1 MFKKT
6 LLLIALI
13 AALVLAALILIVP
26 AWPGTL
32 PTSVVPEGAR
42 WVAHLDM
49 EKFVATKLYEYLEK
63 DGRLQIK
70 NRDIGRWLKIDL
82 FKDIA
87 GLTIFGLDPGDKQ
100 TVFAV
105 TGKFDKAGLLA
116 LLALDKDHQEIPYG
130 AYTLYSTGSDEFG
143 AFINDGLIVFSE
155 NREAVE
161 KVLDTAA
168 GKTKSFAS
176 SKLNAAFKDVSSG
189 TFLSG
194 VVEDLS
200 GLGKE
205 INQSKF
211 VEKASM
217 VFFLAQEKQDN
228 LQVRVQETFLKL
240 YRNIRNYD
248 SALRFS
254 TWLYT
259 SANRLAIS
267 SYRRKKTA
275 AGRFGPD
282 VADASADLARRAAA
296 GETRSTG
303 LWDAARTLGRNQ
315 HRVLW
320 LRYGEDLTIEE
331 IAASIGKSR
340 LAVRLLLHRAR
351 TNLMKRVG
359 PAPGRAAATTKTA
372 AVRETRLG

>member
-6 LLLIALI
+6 LLLIA
-13 AALVLAALILIVP
+13 ALALAALILIVP

-70 NRDIGRWLKIDL
+70 NRDISRWLKIDL
-82 FKDIA
+82 FKDIT
-87 GLTIFGLDPGDKQ
+87 GLTIFGLEPGDKQ
-100 TVFAV
+100 AVFAAA
-105 TGKFDKAGLLA
+105 GKFDKAGLLA
-116 LLALDKDHQEIPYG
+116 LLALDKDYQEIPYG

-143 AFINDGLIVFSE
+143 AFVNDGLIVFSE

-189 TFLSG
+189 PFLSG

-205 INQSKF
+205 ISQSKF

-217 VFFLAQEKQDN
+217 MFFLAQEKQDN
-228 LQVRVQETFLKL
+228 LQVRVQVTADSPENAKNMADMAQGLLAMARLGQGEGPRAVPASLIEGLRVKL
-240 YRNIRNYD
+240 EG
-248 SALRFS
+248 
-254 TWLYT
+254 
-259 SANRLAIS
+259 
-267 SYRRKKTA
+267 KT
-275 AGRFGPD
+275 
-282 VADASADLARRAAA
+282 
-296 GETRSTG
+296 
-303 LWDAARTLGRNQ
+303 
-315 HRVLW
+315 
-320 LRYGEDLTIEE
+320 
-331 IAASIGKSR
+331 
-340 LAVRLLLHRAR
+340 VRLELDMPSREVA
-351 TNLMKRVG
+351 NLASR
-359 PAPGRAAATTKTA
+359 GRG
-372 AVRETRLG
+372 LDFFD

>member
-6 LLLIALI
+6 LLLIA
-13 AALVLAALILIVP
+13 ALALAALILIVP
-26 AWPGTL
+26 AWPGTV
-32 PTSVVPEGAR
+32 PTSIVPEGAR

-82 FKDIA
+82 FKDIT
-87 GLTIFGLDPGDKQ
+87 GLTVFGLESGDKQ
-100 TVFAV
+100 AVFAV

-116 LLALDKDHQEIPYG
+116 LLALDKDYQAIPYG
-130 AYTLYSTGSDEFG
+130 SYTLYLTGSDEFG
-143 AFINDGLIVFSE
+143 AFVNDGLIVFSE

-194 VVEDLS
+194 VVEDLA

-217 VFFLAQEKQDN
+217 MFFLAQEKQDN
-228 LQVRVQETFLKL
+228 LQVRVQVTA
-240 YRNIRNYD
+240 D
-248 SALRFS
+248 SPE
-254 TWLYT
+254 
-259 SANRLAIS
+259 SAKNMA
-267 SYRRKKTA
+267 
-275 AGRFGPD
+275 D
-282 VADASADLARRAAA
+282 VAQ
-296 GETRSTG
+296 G
-303 LWDAARTLGRNQ
+303 L
-315 HRVLW
+315 
-320 LRYGEDLTIEE
+320 
-331 IAASIGKSR
+331 IAM
-340 LAVRLLLHRAR
+340 VRLGQGEGPGGIPASLVEGLQVKLEGKTVRLELDMPSREVA
-351 TNLMKRVG
+351 NL
-359 PAPGRAAATTKTA
+359 APRGRG
-372 AVRETRLG
+372 LDLFD